1 MNRKAYYAP
10 EMEIVE
16 VNCQTILCAS
26 TPDGNLLDVETVRDE
41 IADSPELIFSDEF
54 SF

>member
-1 MNRKAYYAP
+1 MNKKVYYTP
-10 EMEIVE
+10 EMEIVD

-26 TPDGNLLDVETVRDE
+26 IPNGNLQDVDVVTNDF
-41 IADSPELIFSDEF
+41 ADSPELFFSDEF

>member
-1 MNRKAYYAP
+1 MNKKAYYAP

-26 TPDGNLLDVETVRDE
+26 TPDGNLLDADVVTGEF
-41 IADSPELIFSDEF
+41 ADSPELIFSDEF